1 MFRKR
6 AFMLFVL
13 IITSFTLMTGGC
25 GSDSPEYPF
34 STLNGDWYASSG
46 NGSAVYNGTSYT
58 LKLVSGYGR
67 IAADTYDFDNDEGN
81 ITISY
86 STFFW
91 DMYNGSSPIEGD
103 LNGYLL
109 LKRVGKNQYWFKGT
123 INSASSS
130 TEIEVTIRIL
140 SPDHLMVD
148 YYLKD
153 GDEILDVSFELRRH
167 PGLPT

>member
-1 MFRKR
+1 
-6 AFMLFVL
+6 MLFVL

-25 GSDSPEYPF
+25 GSDTPEYPF

-58 LKLVSGYGR
+58 LELSFGYGC

-86 STFFW
+86 SNFFW
-91 DMYNGSSPIEGD
+91 DISPEYNGSSFIEGD

-109 LKRVGKNQYWFKGT
+109 LKRVGKNQYLFKNSIGGT
-123 INSASSS
+123 GI
-130 TEIEVTIRIL
+130 EITIRIL

-148 YYLKD
+148 YYSYD
-153 GDEILDVSFELRRH
+153 GDEILDVSFELRRI
-167 PGLPT
+167 PDGM